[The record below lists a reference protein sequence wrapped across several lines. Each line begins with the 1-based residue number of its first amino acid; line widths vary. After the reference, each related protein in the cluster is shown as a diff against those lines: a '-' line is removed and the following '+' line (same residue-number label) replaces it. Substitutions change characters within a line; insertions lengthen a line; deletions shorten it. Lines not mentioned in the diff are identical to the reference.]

1 MLIHCAALVSIASA
15 NPGLWRVNVDGTRNI
30 TDLCEK
36 YKIRKL
42 IYVSSVYA
50 IPEKR
55 QGEVIR
61 ETDRFSASL
70 VKGISGRTSD
80 TGCRWRRSARSLSD
94 IPLKLRN
101 GHPLAALHGRLMGA
115 DSGSR
120 DIGSPLFVDPGL
132 PFLHNA

>member
-1 MLIHCAALVSIASA
+1 MNLRPGFRRERTFNESAVLIHCAALVFIASA

-42 IYVSSVYA
+42 IYVSSVHA

-61 ETDRFSASL
+61 ETAF
-70 VKGISGRTSD
+70 
-80 TGCRWRRSARSLSD
+80 
-94 IPLKLRN
+94 PL
-101 GHPLAALHGRLMGA
+101 RL
-115 DSGSR
+115 
-120 DIGSPLFVDPGL
+120 
-132 PFLHNA
+132 